1 MGAEKRLQRKLN
13 RMGKKKGNTVEI
25 EDGSIEVYDFLNDNG
40 TEGQKRRATRLYEK
54 INKGQGITMVS
65 PLGFKGANSSNSECW
80 KGKVKVG
87 TKPSPSRPGVT
98 VNDCVDPSSPRAKNK

>member
-54 INKGQGITMVS
+54 INKGKGITMVS
-65 PLGFKGANSSNSECW
+65 PLNVKDHTNTSCW
-80 KGKVKVG
+80 KSKVKVG
-87 TKPSPSRPGVT
+87 TKMSSTNPGVR

>member
-65 PLGFKGANSSNSECW
+65 PLDKGRCW
-80 KGKVKVG
+80 KNY
-87 TKPSPSRPGVT
+87 KPNPDGRPASEKGS
-98 VNDCVDPSSPRAKNK
+98 CVPI